1 VYGVGPEDFARF
13 RLLGWPEYLQSQRHY
28 AAIKVYQAVCLI
40 EQGREFR
47 AGSELRVSHQQI
59 ADVAAVDRKTVG
71 RCLPL
76 LAEDQHGLI
85 EYEPGSGFRPECEG
99 SRCFE
104 SEAKA
109 RYPVASSRLLCG
121 SNKYRGHHAPYIGGI
136 TPPIPTPV
144 KARQSWWG
152 ERRLNPESL
161 KAYTRLERDR
171 RRRIEQASGMPYPR
185 RLFPNAPQ
193 RTRPPEKTP
202 EDVPT
207 SPAQAKQPPRGE
219 STERFSRR
227 RELSIRLTRP
237 AHPG

>member
-85 EYEPGSGFRPECEG
+85 EYEPGSGSGPN
-99 SRCFE
+99 
-104 SEAKA
+104 AKD
-109 RYPVASSRLLCG
+109 RVASKVKRRLAIPSPPPG
-121 SNKYRGHHAPYIGGI
+121 SYVAAINTGGI
-136 TPPIPTPV
+136 TPPI
-144 KARQSWWG
+144 
-152 ERRLNPESL
+152 
-161 KAYTRLERDR
+161 
-171 RRRIEQASGMPYPR
+171 
-185 RLFPNAPQ
+185 
-193 RTRPPEKTP
+193 
-202 EDVPT
+202 
-207 SPAQAKQPPRGE
+207 
-219 STERFSRR
+219 
-227 RELSIRLTRP
+227 
-237 AHPG
+237 